1 MAEIKKAKAVG
12 YENIGCTSDGKI
24 FSTVEKKYLE
34 IEPSPNGFP
43 CVMLMGK
50 WRNAR
55 VVIWE
60 AFNGKLNENQKVT
73 VKKGVDKMDCS
84 LDNLEVFEVKKEL
97 TPQDFYD
104 ILVEIKDLLKV
115 NKSNPLDDDLF
126 KV

>member
-73 VKKGVDKMDCS
+73 VKKGGDKMDCS